1 MTSRKQLH
9 FKESEDT
16 MNEINTGNGKGIM
29 VAAIVGAAV
38 GAGVALLF
46 APCSGREARGWL
58 ADRAVDLKGRTT
70 NALEQGKASIRRAAN
85 ELGKDAETISATLR
99 S

>member
-1 MTSRKQLH
+1 MTPPEQLH

-16 MNEINTGNGKGIM
+16 MNEVNSGNAKGIL

-46 APCSGREARGWL
+46 APCSGRETRGWL
-58 ADRAVDLKGRTT
+58 ADRAVELKGRTT
-70 NALEQGKASIRRAAN
+70 NAFEQGKASIRRAAN
-85 ELGKDAETISATLR
+85 EIGKDAETISATLR

>member
-1 MTSRKQLH
+1 
-9 FKESEDT
+9 

-46 APCSGREARGWL
+46 APCSGRETRGWL
-58 ADRAVDLKGRTT
+58 ADRAVELKGRTT
-70 NALEQGKASIRRAAN
+70 NAFEQGKASIRRAAN
-85 ELGKDAETISATLR
+85 EIGKDAETISSTLR

>member
-1 MTSRKQLH
+1 
-9 FKESEDT
+9 
-16 MNEINTGNGKGIM
+16 MNEVNTSNGTSIL

-46 APCSGREARGWL
+46 APCSGRETRGWL
-58 ADRAVDLKGRTT
+58 ADRAIDLKGRTA
-70 NALEQGKASIRRAAN
+70 NAFEQGRESIRRAAT
-85 ELGKDAETISATLR
+85 EIGKDADALSATLR

>member
-1 MTSRKQLH
+1 M
-9 FKESEDT
+9 SEI
-16 MNEINTGNGKGIM
+16 ETGSGKGLLF
-29 VAAIVGAAV
+29 AAVVGAAV

-46 APCSGREARGWL
+46 APCSGRETRGWL
-58 ADRAVDLKGRTT
+58 ADRAVDLKGKTT
-70 NALEQGKASIRRAAN
+70 TAIEQGKASIRRAAN